1 MKFLTEIQENS
12 AKKQLKRIVVV
23 LYKANL
29 RKFVKYSQE
38 KTKNGATFL
47 AIVIMSNE

>member
-1 MKFLTEIQENS
+1 MKFLTEIQENL

-23 LYKANL
+23 LYKENL
-29 RKFVKYSQE
+29 RKFVKLSQE

-47 AIVIMSNE
+47 AIVIG